1 MFLKYRRALHRNAHK
16 TQCTVMSFL
25 FTATTASVISGPGM
39 PFNKTIQVYNEEI
52 EEIGTGRPWLEAPP
66 DRDPLLYQMF

>member
-1 MFLKYRRALHRNAHK
+1 
-16 TQCTVMSFL
+16 MSFL